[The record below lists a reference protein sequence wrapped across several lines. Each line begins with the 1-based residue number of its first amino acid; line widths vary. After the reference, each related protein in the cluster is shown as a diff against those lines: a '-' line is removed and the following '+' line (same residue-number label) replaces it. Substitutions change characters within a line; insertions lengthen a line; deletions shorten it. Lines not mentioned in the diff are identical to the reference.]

1 MSNNLSKNEIQ
12 INLKLLNSNWKL
24 LDNKIQ
30 REFIFKDFLS
40 AFNFIK
46 EIADLAES
54 LNHHPDIFNS
64 YNNCILYI
72 SLIIYYFK
80 TIPFLNSC
88 EVNRPSINIRKLI
101 D

>member
-24 LDNKIQ
+24 VNNKIQ

-46 EIADLAES
+46 EIADLAEN

-64 YNNCILYI
+64 YNKVII
-72 SLIIYYFK
+72 SL
-80 TIPFLNSC
+80 TTHDFLS
-88 EVNRPSINIRKLI
+88 
-101 D
+101 

>member
-12 INLKLLNSNWKL
+12 INLKLINSNWKL

-30 REFIFKDFLS
+30 REFIFKDFLT

-46 EIADLAES
+46 EIADLAEN

-64 YNNCILYI
+64 YNKVII
-72 SLIIYYFK
+72 SLTTHDLGGVSKKDFK
-80 TIPFLNSC
+80 LAM
-88 EVNRPSINIRKLI
+88 EI
-101 D
+101 DNL

>member
-12 INLKLLNSNWKL
+12 KNLKLLNSNWKL
-24 LDNKIQ
+24 VDIKIQ

-64 YNNCILYI
+64 YNKVII
-72 SLIIYYFK
+72 SLTTHDLGGVSKKDFK
-80 TIPFLNSC
+80 LAM
-88 EVNRPSINIRKLI
+88 EI
-101 D
+101 DNL

>member
-12 INLKLLNSNWKL
+12 INLKSLNSNWKL
-24 LDNKIQ
+24 VDNKIQ

-46 EIADLAES
+46 ELADLAEI

-64 YNNCILYI
+64 YNKVII
-72 SLIIYYFK
+72 SLTTHDLGGVSKKDFK
-80 TIPFLNSC
+80 LAM
-88 EVNRPSINIRKLI
+88 EI
-101 D
+101 DNL

>member
-24 LDNKIQ
+24 VDNKIQ
-30 REFIFKDFLS
+30 REFNFKDFLS

-64 YNNCILYI
+64 YNKVII
-72 SLIIYYFK
+72 SLTTHDLGGVSKKDFK
-80 TIPFLNSC
+80 LAM
-88 EVNRPSINIRKLI
+88 EI
-101 D
+101 DNL

>member
-24 LDNKIQ
+24 VDNKIQ
-30 REFIFKDFLS
+30 REFNFKDFLS

-46 EIADLAES
+46 EIADLAEN

-64 YNNCILYI
+64 YNKVII
-72 SLIIYYFK
+72 SLTTHDLGGVSKKDFK
-80 TIPFLNSC
+80 LAM
-88 EVNRPSINIRKLI
+88 EI
-101 D
+101 DNL

>member
-1 MSNNLSKNEIQ
+1 MLNNLSKNEIQ
-12 INLKLLNSNWKL
+12 INLKLINSNWKL

-64 YNNCILYI
+64 YNKVII
-72 SLIIYYFK
+72 SLTTHDLGGVSKKDFK
-80 TIPFLNSC
+80 LAM
-88 EVNRPSINIRKLI
+88 EI
-101 D
+101 DNL

>member
-46 EIADLAES
+46 EIADLAEN

-64 YNNCILYI
+64 YNKVII
-72 SLIIYYFK
+72 SLTTHDLGGVSKKDFK
-80 TIPFLNSC
+80 LAT
-88 EVNRPSINIRKLI
+88 EI
-101 D
+101 DNL

>member
-12 INLKLLNSNWKL
+12 KNLKLLNSNWKL
-24 LDNKIQ
+24 VDNKIQ
-30 REFIFKDFLS
+30 REFNFKDFLS

-64 YNNCILYI
+64 YNKVII
-72 SLIIYYFK
+72 SLTTHDLGGVSKKDFK
-80 TIPFLNSC
+80 LAM
-88 EVNRPSINIRKLI
+88 EI
-101 D
+101 DNL

>member
-24 LDNKIQ
+24 VNNKIQ

-46 EIADLAES
+46 EIADLAEN

-64 YNNCILYI
+64 YNKVII
-72 SLIIYYFK
+72 SLTTHDLGGVSKKDFK
-80 TIPFLNSC
+80 LAM
-88 EVNRPSINIRKLI
+88 EI
-101 D
+101 DNL